1 MYNFFEKSGDLTC
14 DLWDILSVDKGGW
27 KILLTNM
34 VGKFSRQC
42 REFSSSKVVR
52 SAPRCTS
59 HSEVGA
65 GLKPGEREVQP
76 LSSDWKGREKP
87 KGEFKLG
94 VTHCSCW
101 WRSQTH
107 DKQSS
112 LLQKVVRYGI
122 TLKDQLSLQAI
133 WADFKAI
140 LKSFDCLC
148 ASNQSDLC
156 EKCLS
161 PHFPIRFGLN
171 SGNLILCP
179 NFPEDHRVWLIQYFS
194 FIVLTMPIWLN
205 WSDWKYE
212 ITRPTWEP
220 LERKVDIWK
229 YESWTST
236 ESKCWR
242 EVRYVLSNGPIL
254 AHPC

>member
-34 VGKFSRQC
+34 VGKFSWQWG
-42 REFSSSKVVR
+42 EFSSSKVVR

-94 VTHCSCW
+94 VTHCSCCCC

-107 DKQSS
+107 DKQSAF
-112 LLQKVVRYGI
+112 LQKVVRYGI
-122 TLKDQLSLQAI
+122 TLKGKGVKNAFSKQVV
-133 WADFKAI
+133 
-140 LKSFDCLC
+140 
-148 ASNQSDLC
+148 
-156 EKCLS
+156 
-161 PHFPIRFGLN
+161 G
-171 SGNLILCP
+171 
-179 NFPEDHRVWLIQYFS
+179 HRPPYRRL
-194 FIVLTMPIWLN
+194 
-205 WSDWKYE
+205 
-212 ITRPTWEP
+212 
-220 LERKVDIWK
+220 
-229 YESWTST
+229 
-236 ESKCWR
+236 
-242 EVRYVLSNGPIL
+242 
-254 AHPC
+254 